1 MATHGRDGDAYIVS
15 PAQIEAFERDGY
27 VHIPGVLSESELL
40 EIEEPVMK
48 FLRGEVNPDGKDL
61 CDMSGATDRT
71 PDEYTVFNA
80 MLPRRYYPPMQG
92 NIYERRTHS
101 IATQLQR
108 GKQMKIDYD
117 QLLAKRPRAPDS
129 VFAWH
134 QDSAYWPPLAFDPAT
149 CTCWLAIDDSTV
161 QNGCMRFLPGSN
173 REAEIRKHAPVKL
186 ASAGRADEESSHAL
200 CTALSDADEKN
211 ARRVEIKRGD
221 ITVHDQ
227 RVVHGSGPNES
238 DGWRRAYVLAFRTAE
253 MVDEERRLGFSHSH
267 NDAFNWDA
275 FHAWQDEARPE
286 TT

>member
-1 MATHGRDGDAYIVS
+1 MATHGRDGDAYVVT
-15 PAQIEAFERDGY
+15 PAQIEAFERDGF

-40 EIEEPVMK
+40 EIEQPVTK
-48 FLRGEVNPDGKDL
+48 FLRGEVTPDGKDL

-161 QNGCMRFLPGSN
+161 QN
-173 REAEIRKHAPVKL
+173 
-186 ASAGRADEESSHAL
+186 
-200 CTALSDADEKN
+200 LSLIHISEP
-211 ARRVEIKRGD
+211 
-221 ITVHDQ
+221 T
-227 RVVHGSGPNES
+227 
-238 DGWRRAYVLAFRTAE
+238 
-253 MVDEERRLGFSHSH
+253 
-267 NDAFNWDA
+267 
-275 FHAWQDEARPE
+275 RPY
-286 TT
+286 

>member
-1 MATHGRDGDAYIVS
+1 
-15 PAQIEAFERDGY
+15 
-27 VHIPGVLSESELL
+27 
-40 EIEEPVMK
+40 
-48 FLRGEVNPDGKDL
+48 
-61 CDMSGATDRT
+61 
-71 PDEYTVFNA
+71 

-117 QLLAKRPRAPDS
+117 QLLAKRPKAPDS
-129 VFAWH
+129 IFAWH

-149 CTCWLAIDDSTV
+149 CTCWLAIDDSTA

-275 FHAWQDEARPE
+275 FHAWQDEA
-286 TT
+286 

>member
-1 MATHGRDGDAYIVS
+1 
-15 PAQIEAFERDGY
+15 
-27 VHIPGVLSESELL
+27 
-40 EIEEPVMK
+40 
-48 FLRGEVNPDGKDL
+48 
-61 CDMSGATDRT
+61 MSGAVDRT

-80 MLPRRYYPPMQG
+80 MLPRRYLPSMQG
-92 NIYERRTHS
+92 NVFERRAAS
-101 IATQLQR
+101 IARQLTR
-108 GKQMKIDYD
+108 GKDMSIDYD
-117 QLLAKRPRAPDS
+117 QLLAKRPGSPDS

-134 QDSAYWPPLAFDPAT
+134 QDLAYWPPLEKDPAT
-149 CTCWLAIDDSTV
+149 ATCWLAIDDSTV

-186 ASAGRADEESSHAL
+186 ASAGRADRESSHAL
-200 CTALSDADEKN
+200 CTVLSDSDEKN
-211 ARRVEIKRGD
+211 VRRVEIKRGD

-286 TT
+286 TLTT